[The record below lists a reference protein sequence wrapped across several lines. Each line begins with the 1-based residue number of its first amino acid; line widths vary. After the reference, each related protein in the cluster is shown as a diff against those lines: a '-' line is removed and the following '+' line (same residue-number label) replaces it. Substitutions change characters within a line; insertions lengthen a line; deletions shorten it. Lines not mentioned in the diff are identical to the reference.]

1 MVPRWVAW
9 NLFLALLPTLLAWRL
24 FVPGHPRRATWWAGV
39 AVFVALLPNA
49 PYVLTDVIHFDDSV
63 ARSDGAAHVALVLV
77 PGYLA
82 FLSIGFAS
90 YVFCVV
96 RVERWLRAGGWSLP
110 RLLGADITLH
120 ALCAV
125 GVFLGRV
132 FRFNSWDL
140 LARPDEILDVV
151 RLPQP
156 RTVVVLAA
164 LFVVLAGGT
173 AAARY
178 GAGIRVRR
186 TLLQ

>member
-1 MVPRWVAW
+1 M
-9 NLFLALLPTLLAWRL
+9 
-24 FVPGHPRRATWWAGV
+24 
-39 AVFVALLPNA
+39 ALLPNA
-49 PYVLTDVIHFDDSV
+49 PYVLTDVIHFDESV
-63 ARSDGAAHVALVLV
+63 ARSGSAAHVALVLV
-77 PGYLA
+77 PGYVGFLA
-82 FLSIGFAS
+82 VGFAS

-96 RVERWLRAGGWSLP
+96 RVERWLRSAGWSLP

-140 LARPDEILDVV
+140 LARPGDVLDVIRV
-151 RLPQP
+151 PQP
-156 RTVVVLAA
+156 RTVVVLLA
-164 LFVVLAGGT
+164 LFVVFAGGT

-186 TLLQ
+186 ALLQ